1 MMSIEKIGIM
11 GGTFSPIHIGH
22 LILAQGACEEY
33 QLDKIVFLPNRQPPH
48 KRGMS
53 VLDEKHRAEMVKIAI
68 SDNTHFEFS
77 DMELRRT
84 GFSYTADTLQEFCK
98 QYPGKE
104 YYFLV
109 GADSLDYID
118 KWYKPETIFQL
129 AQILAAPRGS
139 LTLEEMEKKAQILR
153 DKYGARISLLH
164 QPNIEISSNYIRS
177 LIKDGMSIKYYVPEK
192 VEAYINENGLYRG

>member
-11 GGTFSPIHIGH
+11 GGTFSPIHVGH

-48 KRGMS
+48 KRGTG
-53 VLDEKHRAEMVKIAI
+53 VLDEKHRAAMVKLAI
-68 SDNTHFEFS
+68 SDNAHFEFS
-77 DMELRRT
+77 DMELKRT

-98 QYPGKE
+98 RYSGKE

-118 KWYKPETIFQL
+118 QWYKPETIFQL
-129 AQILAAPRGS
+129 AHILAAPRGN
-139 LTLEEMEKKAQILR
+139 LTLEEMEKKAQVLR
-153 DKYGARISLLH
+153 KKYGAKISLLH
-164 QPNIEISSNYIRS
+164 QPNIEISSNYIRG
-177 LIKDGMSIKYYVPEK
+177 LIKKGMSIRYYVPKE
-192 VEAYINENGLYRG
+192 VEEYISENGLYRG